1 MGTPENDAPDSFW
14 QADVEDAATKLA
26 ALLDEER
33 ADVLTAYDE
42 NGNYGHPDHIQV
54 HRVGVRAAELARTP
68 KVYEATVN
76 RDYLKR
82 LMGSFPPPPETPDAP
97 DEGFLDTLGV
107 TEDRITTEV
116 DVRDFVAA
124 KRAAMAAHASQISDN
139 SFFLTMPEEF
149 FREGFGVEWFILR
162 GAPAG
167 LHERDLLEG
176 L

>member
-1 MGTPENDAPDSFW
+1 MSAVPMPEDS
-14 QADVEDAATKLA
+14 
-26 ALLDEER
+26 
-33 ADVLTAYDE
+33 
-42 NGNYGHPDHIQV
+42 
-54 HRVGVRAAELARTP
+54 
-68 KVYEATVN
+68 
-76 RDYLKR
+76 
-82 LMGSFPPPPETPDAP
+82 PDAP

-107 TEDRITTEV
+107 TEDLITTEV